1 MYDHMKVEFKLL
13 LYLYRTLKND
23 LLLAEEQIK
32 EKKKELIQLQT
43 DTEKK
48 VNLMQIEL
56 KAAGNKAKE
65 HESDKHIVSD
75 AFPPLFSVFV
85 TLSLPTLSF
94 WPPLFSYC
102 LTLLGMFLVSL
113 NIITTCKSKRSVLE
127 FLWLCR

>member
-1 MYDHMKVEFKLL
+1 MKVEFKLL
-13 LYLYRTLKND
+13 LYLCRTLKND

-75 AFPPLFSVFV
+75 AFSP
-85 TLSLPTLSF
+85 LSL
-94 WPPLFSYC
+94 C
-102 LTLLGMFLVSL
+102 LCHSVPAISLILAPSFLVLSYFAWNVPL
-113 NIITTCKSKRSVLE
+113 LV
-127 FLWLCR
+127 